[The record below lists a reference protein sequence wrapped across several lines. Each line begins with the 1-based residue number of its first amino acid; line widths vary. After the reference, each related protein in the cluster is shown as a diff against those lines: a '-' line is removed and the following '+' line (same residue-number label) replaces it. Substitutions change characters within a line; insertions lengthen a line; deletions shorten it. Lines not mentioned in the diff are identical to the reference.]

1 MIFNLPSVTPGTG
14 MGRILKKSYDYGRW
28 RYSQLWRW
36 LKPRLIFPLK
46 YILRYRFPYDEKH
59 FTVKVGSGHPETESY
74 PRKAIRPQ
82 DMGSAPLYGVG
93 ITDYAHVKEIL
104 KMRHPTEPSTKDRF
118 GQAEAV
124 KQAMTRRPGLVFDV
138 GSGRGEMSAPFTH
151 IGIKSVPIDPA
162 RDAKDLTSGGRKA
175 RRTINATSTRL
186 PPAVI
191 TDEL

>member
-1 MIFNLPSVTPGTG
+1 
-14 MGRILKKSYDYGRW
+14 MGRILKKSYNYGRW

-59 FTVKVGSGHPETESY
+59 FTAKVGSGHPEIESY
-74 PRKAIRPQ
+74 PRKAIRLQ
-82 DMGSAPLYGVG
+82 DMGSALLYGVG
-93 ITDYAHVKEIL
+93 VTDYAHVREIL
-104 KMRHPTEPSTKDRF
+104 KIRHPTEPSTKDRF
-118 GQAEAV
+118 GQAEAI

-138 GSGRGEMSAPFTH
+138 GSGRGEMSAPFTY
-151 IGIKSVPIDPA
+151 IGMKSVPIDPA
-162 RDAKDLTSGGRKA
+162 RDAKDLTNMGGRKA
-175 RRTINATSTRL
+175 RRTINSTSTQL